1 MIPPITV
8 EKTIWPN
15 YVKWS
20 KMVDLTASE
29 DGKTGA
35 PEKSYYV
42 EKWYTRWTQDL
53 KKLRKI

>member
-35 PEKSYYV
+35 PEKSYY
-42 EKWYTRWTQDL
+42 EKWYHQMD
-53 KKLRKI
+53 